1 MMWLG
6 ECGWTSCLGEEKE
19 KKKFFFIF
27 LEFYRMS
34 SLVLFFVII
43 TFFTNKTIIFCKN
56 VLNNVKNF
64 LFSIFLIFSYWNKQ
78 T

>member
-1 MMWLG
+1 
-6 ECGWTSCLGEEKE
+6 
-19 KKKFFFIF
+19 
-27 LEFYRMS
+27 MS